1 MPNPEHAEKNEET
14 QSRTPI
20 GQALAEFYRRRKRLS
35 SNFPKFPLSKR
46 NLLGKIGTCALRL
59 LALSP
64 EGFTL
69 SFEEEPAPSNG
80 LRRFCEPKR
89 WKAAPI
95 AAKLVRPEGAPP
107 FNRCEL
113 EVFS

>member
-69 SFEEEPAPSNG
+69 SFEEEPALPMDCVD
-80 LRRFCEPKR
+80 F
-89 WKAAPI
+89 A
-95 AAKLVRPEGAPP
+95 
-107 FNRCEL
+107 NRNAGKPRQSRL
-113 EVFS
+113 N